1 MKKSNN
7 KKGFTLVELVIVVA
21 VIAILSAILIPTI
34 GTVIKDAKD
43 VSMKADLRTLI
54 TNKMTEANSSG
65 DIIGEE
71 IPEQYFLYVE
81 DGKVTHVFRW
91 TGSEVVE
98 EEIAT
103 INWVPKALEKTND
116 KAEIITVTPN
126 QDLDVPTTNITFAA
140 KSGVANATEKTFK
153 WDKFGGTESKYYQL
167 VEVKADGNG
176 GI

>member
-54 TNKMTEANSSG
+54 SNKMTEANSSG

-71 IPEQYFLYVE
+71 VPEQYFLYYE
-81 DGKVTHVFRW
+81 DGKVTHVFHW

-103 INWVPKALEKTND
+103 INWVPKALEKTNN
-116 KAEIITVTPN
+116 KADIITVTPN
-126 QDLDVPTTNITFAA
+126 QDLGLPTTNIAFSA
-140 KSGVANATEKTFK
+140 KSDVEHATQKIFK
-153 WDKFGGTESKYYQL
+153 WTQFGGTNSKYYQL
-167 VEVKADGNG
+167 VEVTTDVRESV
-176 GI
+176 